1 LVEAGQAFI
10 VTTSWHW
17 LYSAD
22 MTRRK
27 PRTKIA
33 KVKIYGLTFG
43 TK

>member
-1 LVEAGQAFI
+1 

-17 LYSAD
+17 LYFAD

-27 PRTKIA
+27 PGAKIA